1 MEEIVK
7 KSGKVLLVGR
17 PNVGKSTFLN
27 NLIGQKVAI
36 TSPKAQ
42 TTRFPIKALLEVER
56 GTIVFVDTPGIFA
69 KAEDKLSKKINKNTL
84 STLHEEVDLVLYM
97 VDQSR
102 RRDFEEAKVLG
113 IVRKIDRPKILVINK
128 IDKTEGSY
136 LAQYEFMKEEFTDSF
151 EISALHNMHMGPLLN
166 RIFEL
171 MPDKKADENLEHVN
185 PYPVMNIDSRTFV
198 SELIREKV
206 FLMMGEEIPYTT
218 TAVVDD
224 IKNRSNGLTYVKARI
239 LTTEERYKRM
249 IIGSE
254 GRKIKEIG
262 SYARKEIALAIG
274 KQVYLDLTVEVDP
287 HWVELYS

>member
-1 MEEIVK
+1 MENSVK

-42 TTRFPIKALLEVER
+42 TTRFPIKALLEEER

-69 KAEDKLSKKINKNTL
+69 KAEDKLSKKINQNTL
-84 STLHEEVDLVLYM
+84 ATLHEEVDVVLYM
-97 VDQSR
+97 VDHTR

-113 IVRKIDRPKILVINK
+113 IVRKIDKPKILVINK
-128 IDKTEGSY
+128 VDKQDKSF

-151 EISALHNMHMGPLLN
+151 EISALHSMHLGPLLN

-171 MPDKKADENLEHVN
+171 MPEKKEGENLEHVN

-198 SELIREKV
+198 AELIREKV

-218 TAVVDD
+218 TAVVDE
-224 IKNRSNGLTYVKARI
+224 IKNRSNDLTYVKARI
-239 LTTEERYKRM
+239 LTTEDRYKRM
-249 IIGSE
+249 IIGAE

-274 KQVYLDLTVEVDP
+274 KKVYLDVTVEVDP
-287 HWVELYS
+287 HWQELYS